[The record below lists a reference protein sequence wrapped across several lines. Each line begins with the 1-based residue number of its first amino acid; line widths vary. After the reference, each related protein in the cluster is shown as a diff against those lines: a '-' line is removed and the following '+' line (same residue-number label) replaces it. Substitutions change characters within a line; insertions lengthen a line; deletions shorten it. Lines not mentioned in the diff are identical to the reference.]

1 MRGRMIVALC
11 LALSGPMGA
20 DAQPAAR
27 VFSSGGLG
35 VTIEGATPNNGGG
48 SGAGGVSV
56 RMTITNQTSRR
67 AYLFA
72 VGAQNAVLSNGASL
86 YLRNVAGVTYCSQ
99 DAGYDE
105 SRNITKC
112 RSDPQKLEN
121 IDYYSYLDPGDS
133 VTVSY
138 IYSSIDM
145 LQALPPDT
153 SISLSVDCIVRSG
166 PTDDQRLGAE
176 ASGEG
181 IAAPHL
187 VEVHVPPVVIAG
199 GR

>member
-86 YLRNVAGVTYCSQ
+86 YLRNVAGITYRRADLDREAPGQ
-99 DAGYDE
+99 KGNQE
-105 SRNITKC
+105 S
-112 RSDPQKLEN
+112 
-121 IDYYSYLDPGDS
+121 GG
-133 VTVSY
+133 
-138 IYSSIDM
+138 
-145 LQALPPDT
+145 
-153 SISLSVDCIVRSG
+153 G
-166 PTDDQRLGAE
+166 PNRAE
-176 ASGEG
+176 AVPERIGPLASLVR
-181 IAAPHL
+181 IVLAHWRPRSLAAL
-187 VEVHVPPVVIAG
+187 
-199 GR
+199 